1 MADLQVV
8 CPSCST
14 SNLFSEYS
22 EPAARVCR
30 QCRQVLGQSTGE
42 PAMGEAAAPQEK
54 LKFQIAPQRAKSGAP
69 DIPTAGRSVPVY
81 SASKVR
87 GSSPVLGI
95 LVFLALSAL
104 LIAPQAGFLPKA
116 MPNYLLARYG
126 VVAVA
131 FLLVVAEAFR
141 LSVFAGFFCLLLPP
155 YTVFFAGA
163 RVESHWRRGVFF
175 AMVAMMAAELYFIPS
190 DAMLS
195 KWGAWVNQ
203 RIDAVGQGIQRAGD
217 APID

>member
-14 SNLFSEYS
+14 DNLFSEYS
-22 EPAARVCR
+22 EPEARMCR
-30 QCRQVLGQSTGE
+30 KCGQALGQSTGE
-42 PAMGEAAAPQEK
+42 PAMGEAVAPQEE
-54 LKFQIAPQRAKSGAP
+54 LKFQVTPRRAQAGAH
-69 DIPTAGRSVPVY
+69 DVPTAGRSVPVY
-81 SASKVR
+81 SARKVR

-104 LIAPQAGFLPKA
+104 LIAPQAGYLPKA

-141 LSVFAGFFCLLLPP
+141 FSAFAGFFCLLLPP
-155 YTVFFAGA
+155 YTVFFAGT
-163 RVESHWRRGVFF
+163 RVESHWRKGVFF
-175 AMVAMMAAELYFIPS
+175 AMVAMMAAELYFIPR
-190 DAMLS
+190 DAMLNE
-195 KWGAWVNQ
+195 WGAWVNQ
-203 RIDAVGQGIQRAGD
+203 RIDAVGRGIQRAGD